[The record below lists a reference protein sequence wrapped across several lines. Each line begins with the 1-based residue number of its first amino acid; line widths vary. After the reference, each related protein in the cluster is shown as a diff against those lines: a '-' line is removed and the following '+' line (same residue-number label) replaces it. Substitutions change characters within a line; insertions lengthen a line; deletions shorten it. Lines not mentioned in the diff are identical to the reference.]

1 MTKKQFCSTKIFGV
15 MIYNTSFVISAT
27 QMQTSDTAFVLFC
40 VYEWVIAQM
49 GKTHPSGFTEKK
61 EIFAICPHHFSNSLA
76 KSKNPISSI
85 ILTKGS
91 KKN

>member
-40 VYEWVIAQM
+40 GYEWVIAQM

-61 EIFAICPHHFSNSLA
+61 RDICYLSPPVQQQPG
-76 KSKNPISSI
+76 KV
-85 ILTKGS
+85 
-91 KKN
+91 